1 MTITI
6 KNDDELRRME
16 EAGRVVALAHAHV
29 ERAIAPGISTAELDE
44 IVRQVLEDAGAV
56 SSFLG
61 YHGFPAHICT
71 SVNDEIVHGIPGRKR
86 LREGD
91 IVSVDIGAI
100 LDGYQGDS
108 AWTYPVG
115 EIAEDAAQLLRD
127 TEEALERA
135 VAAAAA

>member
-6 KNDDELRRME
+6 KNEDELRRME
-16 EAGRVVALAHAHV
+16 EAGHVVALAHAQV
-29 ERAIAPGISTAELDE
+29 EQEIAPGITTADLDE
-44 IVRQVLEDAGAV
+44 IVRQVLANEGAV

-71 SVNDEIVHGIPGRKR
+71 SVNDEIVHGIPSRKR
-86 LREGD
+86 LQEGD

-100 LDGYQGDS
+100 LEGYQGDS

-115 EIAEDAAQLLRD
+115 EIADDAAQL
-127 TEEALERA
+127 
-135 VAAAAA
+135 